1 MAKSAKGKSKQKSQ
15 NRITRITAGD
25 KAAKPKKPSILATAK
40 ELAGR
45 AQAEKSNTKTA
56 RTSGAKTKTASKT
69 SKSKKSKNSKS
80 RRNPLSAITSYF
92 RGAWQEI
99 KQVRWPDRRSTWG
112 MVGALIVFTAALFLV
127 IILLD
132 YGFAWLFKL
141 IMGTK

>member
-1 MAKSAKGKSKQKSQ
+1 MVKSAKGKSKQKSQ
-15 NRITRITAGD
+15 SRITRITAGD

-45 AQAEKSNTKTA
+45 TQAEKSSTKTA
-56 RTSGAKTKTASKT
+56 RPSGTKTKTASKT
-69 SKSKKSKNSKS
+69 SKSKNSKS
-80 RRNPLSAITSYF
+80 RRNQLNAVAGYF

>member
-40 ELAGR
+40 ELASR
-45 AQAEKSNTKTA
+45 AQAEKSSTKTVK
-56 RTSGAKTKTASKT
+56 TSVKTKTAASKP
-69 SKSKKSKNSKS
+69 KNSKS
-80 RRNPLSAITSYF
+80 RRNPLSTITGYF

>member
-1 MAKSAKGKSKQKSQ
+1 VVKSAKGKSKQKSQ
-15 NRITRITAGD
+15 SHITRITAGD

-45 AQAEKSNTKTA
+45 AQTEKSSTKTA
-56 RTSGAKTKTASKT
+56 KTSVKTKTAASKP
-69 SKSKKSKNSKS
+69 KNSKS
-80 RRNPLSAITSYF
+80 RRNPLSTITGYF

-112 MVGALIVFTAALFLV
+112 MVGALIIFTAALFLV

>member
-45 AQAEKSNTKTA
+45 AQAEKSSAKTTKT
-56 RTSGAKTKTASKT
+56 SAKTKTAAS
-69 SKSKKSKNSKS
+69 KSKNSKNH
-80 RRNPLSAITSYF
+80 RNPLSTITDYF

>member
-45 AQAEKSNTKTA
+45 AQTKKSSTKTA
-56 RTSGAKTKTASKT
+56 KTSVKTKTAAS
-69 SKSKKSKNSKS
+69 KSKNSKS
-80 RRNPLSAITSYF
+80 RRNPLSTITGYF

>member
-1 MAKSAKGKSKQKSQ
+1 MVKSAKGKSKQKTQ

-25 KAAKPKKPSILATAK
+25 KATKPKKPSILVTAK

-45 AQAEKSNTKTA
+45 AQAEKSSTKT
-56 RTSGAKTKTASKT
+56 TKPSTKAKTAASKP
-69 SKSKKSKNSKS
+69 KNSKS
-80 RRNPLSAITSYF
+80 RHNPLNTIAGYF

>member
-1 MAKSAKGKSKQKSQ
+1 MVKSAKGKSKQKSQ

-45 AQAEKSNTKTA
+45 AQTEKSSTKTA
-56 RTSGAKTKTASKT
+56 KTSVKTKTAASKP
-69 SKSKKSKNSKS
+69 KNSKS
-80 RRNPLSAITSYF
+80 RRNPLSAITGYF

>member
-15 NRITRITAGD
+15 SHITRITAGD

-45 AQAEKSNTKTA
+45 AQTEKSSAKTA
-56 RTSGAKTKTASKT
+56 KTSVKTKTAASKP
-69 SKSKKSKNSKS
+69 KNSKS
-80 RRNPLSAITSYF
+80 RRNPLSAITGYF

>member
-1 MAKSAKGKSKQKSQ
+1 MVKSAKGKSKQKSQ

-25 KAAKPKKPSILATAK
+25 KAAKPKKPGILATAK

-45 AQAEKSNTKTA
+45 AQAEKPSAKTA
-56 RTSGAKTKTASKT
+56 KTSAKTKTAASKP
-69 SKSKKSKNSKS
+69 KNSKS
-80 RRNPLSAITSYF
+80 HRNPLSAITGYF

>member
-45 AQAEKSNTKTA
+45 AQTEKSSTKTA
-56 RTSGAKTKTASKT
+56 KTSVKTKTAASKP
-69 SKSKKSKNSKS
+69 KNSKS
-80 RRNPLSAITSYF
+80 RRNPLNTVAGYF

>member
-1 MAKSAKGKSKQKSQ
+1 MVKSAKGKSKQKSQ

-45 AQAEKSNTKTA
+45 AQTEKSSTKTA
-56 RTSGAKTKTASKT
+56 KTSVKTKTAASKP
-69 SKSKKSKNSKS
+69 KNSKS
-80 RRNPLSAITSYF
+80 RRNLLSAITGYF

>member
-15 NRITRITAGD
+15 SHITRITAGD
-25 KAAKPKKPSILATAK
+25 KAAKPKKPSILTTAK

-45 AQAEKSNTKTA
+45 AQTEKSSAKTA
-56 RTSGAKTKTASKT
+56 KTSVKTKTAASKP
-69 SKSKKSKNSKS
+69 KNSKS
-80 RRNPLSAITSYF
+80 RRNPLSAITGYF

>member
-45 AQAEKSNTKTA
+45 AQAEKSSTKAA
-56 RTSGAKTKTASKT
+56 RPSGAKTKTVSKP
-69 SKSKKSKNSKS
+69 KNSKS
-80 RRNPLSAITSYF
+80 HRNPLSAITGYF

>member
-1 MAKSAKGKSKQKSQ
+1 MVKSAKGKSKQKSQ

-45 AQAEKSNTKTA
+45 AQTEKSSTKAA
-56 RTSGAKTKTASKT
+56 RPSGAKTKTV
-69 SKSKKSKNSKS
+69 SKSKSSKS
-80 RRNPLSAITSYF
+80 RRNPLNAVAGYF

>member
-15 NRITRITAGD
+15 SHITRITAGD

-45 AQAEKSNTKTA
+45 AQTEKSSAKTA
-56 RTSGAKTKTASKT
+56 RPSGAKTKTASKT
-69 SKSKKSKNSKS
+69 SKPKNSKS

>member
-15 NRITRITAGD
+15 SHITRITAGD
-25 KAAKPKKPSILATAK
+25 KATKPKKPSILATAK

-45 AQAEKSNTKTA
+45 AQTEKSSTKTA
-56 RTSGAKTKTASKT
+56 KTSVKTKTAASKP
-69 SKSKKSKNSKS
+69 KNSKS
-80 RRNPLSAITSYF
+80 RRNPLSAITGYF

>member
-45 AQAEKSNTKTA
+45 AQAEKSSIKA
-56 RTSGAKTKTASKT
+56 AKPSAKTKTASKT
-69 SKSKKSKNSKS
+69 GKSKNSKS
-80 RRNPLSAITSYF
+80 RRNPLSAITGYF

>member
-45 AQAEKSNTKTA
+45 TQAEKSST
-56 RTSGAKTKTASKT
+56 KTKTAASKP
-69 SKSKKSKNSKS
+69 KNSKS
-80 RRNPLSAITSYF
+80 RRNPLSTITGYF

>member
-45 AQAEKSNTKTA
+45 TQTEKSSAKTA
-56 RTSGAKTKTASKT
+56 KTSAKTKTAASKP
-69 SKSKKSKNSKS
+69 KNSKS
-80 RRNPLSAITSYF
+80 RRNPLSAITGYF

-112 MVGALIVFTAALFLV
+112 MAGALIVFTAALFLV

>member
-45 AQAEKSNTKTA
+45 AQTEKSSTKTTK
-56 RTSGAKTKTASKT
+56 TSVKTKTAASKP
-69 SKSKKSKNSKS
+69 KNSKS
-80 RRNPLSAITSYF
+80 RRNPLSTITGYF

>member
-45 AQAEKSNTKTA
+45 AQTEKSSTKTA
-56 RTSGAKTKTASKT
+56 RPSGAKTKTASKT
-69 SKSKKSKNSKS
+69 SKSKNSKS
-80 RRNPLSAITSYF
+80 RRNPLSVITSYF

>member
-45 AQAEKSNTKTA
+45 AQTEKSSTKTA
-56 RTSGAKTKTASKT
+56 TTSVKTKTAASKP
-69 SKSKKSKNSKS
+69 KNSKS
-80 RRNPLSAITSYF
+80 RHNPLSAIAGYF

>member
-15 NRITRITAGD
+15 SRITRITAGD

-45 AQAEKSNTKTA
+45 AQTEKSNAKTA
-56 RTSGAKTKTASKT
+56 RPSGAKPNTASKP
-69 SKSKKSKNSKS
+69 SKSKNSKS
-80 RRNPLSAITSYF
+80 RRNPLSAITGYF

>member
-45 AQAEKSNTKTA
+45 AQTEKSSAKTTKSSAKAKTA
-56 RTSGAKTKTASKT
+56 AS
-69 SKSKKSKNSKS
+69 SPKNSKS
-80 RRNPLSAITSYF
+80 RHNPLSAITGYF

>member
-40 ELAGR
+40 ELAGH
-45 AQAEKSNTKTA
+45 AQTEKSSAKTA
-56 RTSGAKTKTASKT
+56 KTSAKTKTAASKP
-69 SKSKKSKNSKS
+69 KNSKS
-80 RRNPLSAITSYF
+80 RRNPLSAITGYF

-112 MVGALIVFTAALFLV
+112 MVGALIIFTAALFLV

>member
-15 NRITRITAGD
+15 SHSTRITAGD

-45 AQAEKSNTKTA
+45 AQTEKSSAKTA
-56 RTSGAKTKTASKT
+56 KTSVKTKTAASKP
-69 SKSKKSKNSKS
+69 KNSKS
-80 RRNPLSAITSYF
+80 RRNPLSAITGYF

>member
-45 AQAEKSNTKTA
+45 AQTEKSSAKTA
-56 RTSGAKTKTASKT
+56 KTSAKTKTAAS
-69 SKSKKSKNSKS
+69 SPKSSKS
-80 RRNPLSAITSYF
+80 RRNPLNAIAGYF

>member
-45 AQAEKSNTKTA
+45 TQAEKSSTKTT
-56 RTSGAKTKTASKT
+56 RPSGAKTKTASKT
-69 SKSKKSKNSKS
+69 GKSKNSKS
-80 RRNPLSAITSYF
+80 RRNPLSAITGYF

>member
-25 KAAKPKKPSILATAK
+25 KAAKSKKPSILATAK
-40 ELAGR
+40 ELASR
-45 AQAEKSNTKTA
+45 AQAEKS
-56 RTSGAKTKTASKT
+56 SAKAKTASKT
-69 SKSKKSKNSKS
+69 SKSKNSKS
-80 RRNPLSAITSYF
+80 RRNPLSAITGYF

>member
-45 AQAEKSNTKTA
+45 AQTEKSSTKTA
-56 RTSGAKTKTASKT
+56 KTSVKTKTAASKP
-69 SKSKKSKNSKS
+69 KNSKS
-80 RRNPLSAITSYF
+80 LRNPLSAITGYF

>member
-1 MAKSAKGKSKQKSQ
+1 MVKSAKGKSKQKSQ
-15 NRITRITAGD
+15 SRITRITAGN

-45 AQAEKSNTKTA
+45 AQAEKSSAKTA
-56 RTSGAKTKTASKT
+56 KTSAKTKTAASKP
-69 SKSKKSKNSKS
+69 KNSKS
-80 RRNPLSAITSYF
+80 RRNPLSAITGYF

>member
-15 NRITRITAGD
+15 SRITRITAGD

-45 AQAEKSNTKTA
+45 AQTEKSNAKTA
-56 RTSGAKTKTASKT
+56 RPSGAKTKTASKT
-69 SKSKKSKNSKS
+69 SKSKNSKS
-80 RRNPLSAITSYF
+80 RRNPLSAITGYF

-99 KQVRWPDRRSTWG
+99 KQVRWPDRSTWG

>member
-25 KAAKPKKPSILATAK
+25 KATKPKKPSILATAK

-45 AQAEKSNTKTA
+45 AQTEKSSAKTTKSSAKAKTA
-56 RTSGAKTKTASKT
+56 AS
-69 SKSKKSKNSKS
+69 SPKNSKS
-80 RRNPLSAITSYF
+80 RRNPLSAITGYF

>member
-1 MAKSAKGKSKQKSQ
+1 MAKSAKGKSKQKAQ

-45 AQAEKSNTKTA
+45 TQAEKSSTKAA
-56 RTSGAKTKTASKT
+56 RPSGAKTKTASKT
-69 SKSKKSKNSKS
+69 GKSKNSKS
-80 RRNPLSAITSYF
+80 RRNPLSAITGYF

>member
-1 MAKSAKGKSKQKSQ
+1 MVKSAKGKSKQKSQ
-15 NRITRITAGD
+15 SHITRITAGD

-45 AQAEKSNTKTA
+45 AQTEKSSTKTA
-56 RTSGAKTKTASKT
+56 KTSVKTKTAASKP
-69 SKSKKSKNSKS
+69 KNSKS
-80 RRNPLSAITSYF
+80 RRNPLSTITGYF

-112 MVGALIVFTAALFLV
+112 MVGALIIFTAALFLV

>member
-15 NRITRITAGD
+15 NHITRITAGD

-45 AQAEKSNTKTA
+45 AQTEKSSTKTA
-56 RTSGAKTKTASKT
+56 KTSVKTKTAASKP
-69 SKSKKSKNSKS
+69 KNSKS
-80 RRNPLSAITSYF
+80 RRNPLSAITGYF

>member
-15 NRITRITAGD
+15 SHITRITAGD
-25 KAAKPKKPSILATAK
+25 KATKPKKPSILATAK

-45 AQAEKSNTKTA
+45 AQTEKSSAKTTKSSAKAKTA
-56 RTSGAKTKTASKT
+56 AS
-69 SKSKKSKNSKS
+69 SPKNSKS
-80 RRNPLSAITSYF
+80 RRNPLSAITGYF

-141 IMGTK
+141 TMGTK